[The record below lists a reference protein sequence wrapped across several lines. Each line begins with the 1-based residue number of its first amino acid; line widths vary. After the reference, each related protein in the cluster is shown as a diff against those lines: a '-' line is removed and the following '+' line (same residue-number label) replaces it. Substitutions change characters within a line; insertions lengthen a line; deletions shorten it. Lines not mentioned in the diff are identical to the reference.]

1 VEVGGL
7 VTASMTVLLIG
18 GEDGQRAGLEAWEM
32 ACCVLAGLVLETR
45 SVVAMLLG
53 VINCRCDGG
62 GINDCNDDCGVD
74 PW

>member
-1 VEVGGL
+1 MAE
-7 VTASMTVLLIG
+7 
-18 GEDGQRAGLEAWEM
+18 GLEAWEM

-53 VINCRCDGG
+53 VINCCCDGG
-62 GINDCNDDCGVD
+62 GINDCKDDCGVD